1 MPERSSSRRPAPNR
15 GSKSSSRDYSSQ
27 GRGSDRYS
35 AAERHGAGSRDD
47 THIHRKLSGP
57 PLPDD
62 IDIADLDPAVR
73 SQLRVLPKE
82 VAEIVA
88 KHLIVA
94 GRLLD
99 VDPAAALAHAQA
111 ARTKA
116 PRFSVVRE
124 AVAEAAYQSQDWHA
138 ALMELRAARRVSGN
152 DSYLPMIIDC
162 ERALGRV
169 EKAWQLLAQSREHK
183 LGVALRAELAIL
195 AAGMHRETGDLDAA
209 LAEVA
214 IPELR
219 TQQPSVWL
227 ARLRYCYADL
237 LVARGD
243 TEQARTWF
251 ALAAEADDDNA
262 TDAVDRLLDLD
273 GVSLHSEAEPTDG
286 DVDRRTAADGIAA
299 PGVEPADARS

>member
-1 MPERSSSRRPAPNR
+1 MPERSFSRRSTPSH
-15 GSKSSSRDYSSQ
+15 GSEPSSQ
-27 GRGSDRYS
+27 
-35 AAERHGAGSRDD
+35 
-47 THIHRKLSGP
+47 SGP
-57 PLPDD
+57 SLPDD

-88 KHLIVA
+88 KHLVAA

-99 VDPAAALAHAQA
+99 DDPVAALAHAQA

-138 ALMELRAARRVSGN
+138 ALMELRAARRVSGS

-169 EKAWQLLAQSREHK
+169 EKAWELLTQARKSG
-183 LGVALRAELAIL
+183 LDVALRSELAIL
-195 AAGMHRETGDLDAA
+195 AAGMQREAGDLNAA

-214 IPELR
+214 VPELR
-219 TQQPSVWL
+219 TRQPAEWL

-243 TEQARTWF
+243 TTRNDADQARTWF
-251 ALAAEADDDNA
+251 ALAAEVDVDGV

-273 GVSLHSEAEPTDG
+273 GVSLHNEVELEYDGADEPVAEGNVAP
-286 DVDRRTAADGIAA
+286 AAVGSVR
-299 PGVEPADARS
+299 P